1 MAIFNELIANEFDG
15 RPILENDHEEEYYFY
30 LHTNQFCSK
39 DRLREMILHTLKDED
54 ERDYFID
61 IIIDTLNKN
70 GELDLVNIHEIRE
83 VL

>member
-1 MAIFNELIANEFDG
+1 MVYTDELIANEFDG
-15 RPILENDHEEEYYFY
+15 RPILESDHEEEYYFY
-30 LHTNQFCSK
+30 LHMNQFCSR
-39 DRLREMILHTLKDED
+39 DRLREMILHILKNED

-61 IIIDTLNKN
+61 IIIDALNEN